1 MLHRTEIVILF
12 GCLLLLLTGDSL
24 SAKAFRFES
33 SHEYEVQPDFKLS
46 VDNVSGDI
54 KVSYQPGGG
63 KLVVDVVKEVDARSR
78 DDAEDIENQ
87 MEVQIDA
94 GKKSIEIRTVIPD
107 RLGRGSFL
115 GGLFNLGGSTNAR
128 VNYFIRV
135 PVSVELSITTASSD
149 IKIAG
154 IEGIIDIESTSGD
167 IEIAD
172 VTANCGIRNTSGD
185 FRIRDVKGDVS
196 IGSTSSDA
204 TIDNLQGDLELRC
217 SSGDTQIYWIVGNV
231 YITKTS
237 GDVRIEDC
245 SGDVD
250 VNTTSGDI
258 SVQQREGGL
267 FVSSAS
273 GDVTVRSELSE
284 GSKFDIET
292 VSGDIYFQL
301 PTEASG
307 RVRIETMSG
316 NIDSNLALKV
326 RNLGEKK
333 VEANL
338 GEGGP
343 LIKLSSTSGDI
354 ALEGY

>member
-1 MLHRTEIVILF
+1 MLRRTEIVFLF
-12 GCLLLLLTGDSL
+12 GCLLLLITSNSL
-24 SAKAFRFES
+24 SARVYRFES
-33 SHEYEVQPDFKLS
+33 SHEYDVQPDFKLH
-46 VDNVSGDI
+46 VDNISGDI
-54 KVSYQPGGG
+54 KVSYQPGE
-63 KLVVDVVKEVDARSR
+63 KLVVDVVKEVHARSR
-78 DDAEDIENQ
+78 DDAEDIETQ
-87 MEVQIDA
+87 IDVEIDA
-94 GKKSIEIRTVIPD
+94 GKKSIDIRTVIPD
-107 RLGRGSFL
+107 RLSRSGFL
-115 GGLFNLGGSTNAR
+115 GALFNLGGSADAH
-128 VNYFIRV
+128 VNYYIRI

-154 IEGIIDIESTSGD
+154 IGGRVDIESTSGD
-167 IEIAD
+167 IEID
-172 VTANCGIRNTSGD
+172 EVTANCSIHNTSGD
-185 FRIRDVKGDVS
+185 FQLRDVKGDVS

-204 TIDNLQGDLELRC
+204 VIHNLKGDLDLRC
-217 SSGDTQIYWIVGNV
+217 SSGDTEIYWVVGNV

-250 VNTTSGDI
+250 VSTTSGDI
-258 SVQQREGGL
+258 SVQQREGGV
-267 FVSSAS
+267 FISSTS

-284 GSKFDIET
+284 GSKFDVET

>member
-1 MLHRTEIVILF
+1 MLRRIEIIILF
-12 GCLLLLLTGDSL
+12 GCLLLLFTGDSL
-24 SAKAFRFES
+24 SARVFRFES

-46 VDNVSGDI
+46 VDNISGDI
-54 KVSYQPGGG
+54 KVSYQPGD
-63 KLVVDVVKEVDARSR
+63 KLIVDVVKEVSARSR
-78 DDAEDIENQ
+78 DDAEDIENRI
-87 MEVQIDA
+87 EVEIDA

-115 GGLFNLGGSTNAR
+115 GGLFNLGGSTDAH
-128 VNYFIRV
+128 VNYYIRV
-135 PVSVELSITTASSD
+135 PVSVELSISTASSD

-154 IEGIIDIESTSGD
+154 ISGRIDIESTSGD
-167 IEIAD
+167 MEFDD

-185 FRIRDVKGDVS
+185 FRLRDVKGDVS

-204 TIDNLQGDLELRC
+204 MIDNLEGDLDLRC
-217 SSGDTQIYWIVGNV
+217 TSGDTEIYWIVGNV

-250 VNTTSGDI
+250 INTTSGDV

-267 FVSSAS
+267 FVTSAS
-273 GDVTVRSELSE
+273 GDIAVRSELTV

-292 VSGDIYFQL
+292 ISGDIYFQI